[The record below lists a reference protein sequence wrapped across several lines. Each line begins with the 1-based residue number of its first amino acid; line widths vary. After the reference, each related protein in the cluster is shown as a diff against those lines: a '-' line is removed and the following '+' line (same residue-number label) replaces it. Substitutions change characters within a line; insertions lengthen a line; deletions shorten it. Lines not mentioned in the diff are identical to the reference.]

1 MWEILAMSYQG
12 MVRGNISN
20 LWNTR
25 RYFES
30 LQMKDKENIDSF
42 MNRVLTIVNQLNIY
56 VDNIKD
62 ESMIEKAL
70 KTLSTKFDVV
80 ETNIEEAKDL
90 MLLKIDKLMESLIS
104 HELRINQ
111 NKDSSI

>member
-1 MWEILAMSYQG
+1 
-12 MVRGNISN
+12 
-20 LWNTR
+20 
-25 RYFES
+25 
-30 LQMKDKENIDSF
+30 
-42 MNRVLTIVNQLNIY
+42 
-56 VDNIKD
+56 
-62 ESMIEKAL
+62 MIEKAL

>member
-42 MNRVLTIVNQLNIY
+42 MNRVLTIVN
-56 VDNIKD
+56 
-62 ESMIEKAL
+62 
-70 KTLSTKFDVV
+70 
-80 ETNIEEAKDL
+80 
-90 MLLKIDKLMESLIS
+90 
-104 HELRINQ
+104 
-111 NKDSSI
+111 